1 MPGRGRPRGARSR
14 LDACDGAPHVGHGHP
29 RVVETLTGR
38 AGTLDPSARHPDE
51 RILECTAAALTTVAV
66 PAAAARAIVNGTR
79 ERGAPG
85 RTGRLDNL
93 RKRRPPM
100 PSGAALDDTPA
111 ALP

>member
-1 MPGRGRPRGARSR
+1 MPCAGPGRA
-14 LDACDGAPHVGHGHP
+14 
-29 RVVETLTGR
+29 VETLTGR